1 MTMADTEE
9 LAELDRRIEILRD
22 NLRQLVEQG
31 AAFSGA
37 EDEQRNAERIAEQ
50 QTQLDEL
57 LSQREALTGK

>member
-57 LSQREALTGK
+57 LSQREALAGK